1 MLKITSALDLKDLVT
16 FIPNKHEPIHNWYH
30 YKEGYSKQFVELML
44 KKFNIQ
50 KNQTVLD
57 PFCGVGTTPLTCKQN
72 GIKSIGFDVSPL
84 AAFVSRVKT
93 ADYDLTELNKTCR
106 NVLMEKFQRPEHL
119 PRDEWLRKVFN
130 RYVLEDI
137 MFYKEKIFQIQDE
150 KIMHFMLL
158 GLMDSA
164 MECSYAYKDGALI
177 RIQKKHVPP
186 LKKYFKYKIK
196 KMLKDL
202 EKANVPNTECK
213 IELGDARDLAVC
225 DNGVDFIITS
235 PPYLNKIEYT
245 KIYRTEYAL
254 FFEQPKTQVR
264 SFIEEGED
272 AYFRDM
278 RKCLENFKRVCKGP
292 MAIVIGGGCFPDH
305 VTLVDEKIG
314 EIAED
319 IGLKVK
325 EILVARNSW
334 CTKARTVK
342 VGQIRESVVIL
353 E

>member
-1 MLKITSALDLKDLVT
+1 MNIKEAMELKELVT
-16 FIPNKHEPIHNWYH
+16 FIPNKHEPIHNWYY
-30 YKEGYSKQFVELML
+30 YKEGYSKAFVELMI

-50 KNQTVLD
+50 KNHVVLD
-57 PFCGVGTTPLTCKQN
+57 PFCGIGTTNLTCKQN

-84 AAFVSRVKT
+84 CTFVSRVKT
-93 ADYDLTELNKTCR
+93 TDYDLEDL
-106 NVLMEKFQRPEHL
+106 EKKVKQILGLKFEKPEYL
-119 PRDEWLRKVFN
+119 PKDEWLRRSFN

-137 MFYKEKIFQIQDE
+137 MFYKKNIFQIDDG
-150 KIMHFMLL
+150 KAMHFLLL

-164 MECSYAYKDGALI
+164 MSCSYAYKDGALV

-186 LKKYFKYKIK
+186 LGKFFKYKMK

-202 EKANVPNTECK
+202 EKTNVPNVETK

-225 DNGVDFIITS
+225 DDGVDFIITS

-254 FFEQPKTQVR
+254 FFQQPKTQIR

-278 RKCLENFKRVCKGP
+278 RKCLENFKRVCKGQ